1 MAAHRDAH
9 GTSGVRSV
17 TVTEQ
22 PGDFSPSVPDAPPH
36 RRAGRLLSATTRDR
50 LHNALIDAPVA
61 GEVYVRLRSQLRHGL
76 VTPQTQLILEGF
88 PRSANAYA
96 EWAFRYAN
104 GVDVTMAVRLH
115 SPRAVRFGAQHS
127 IPTIVL
133 IRRPRDAVAS
143 WLQYKPGL
151 KAERAFR
158 RYALYYEQVY
168 PLRDEIVIAG
178 FDEVVADFGAV
189 IRRCNDRFGTSFVP
203 YSRDP
208 EAEAWVR
215 ARIESA
221 WAYDETGEAPEHRVP
236 RPSNDRHAA
245 KDLLEGVLDE
255 PGVAKA
261 LTSAER
267 VWKRLTGE
275 SGSGGSRPS
284 GPEPSGSE
292 PSGAE

>member
-1 MAAHRDAH
+1 MTVRTQPDDNLGAEPA
-9 GTSGVRSV
+9 GT
-17 TVTEQ
+17 
-22 PGDFSPSVPDAPPH
+22 PGPLADAPI
-36 RRAGRLLSATTRDR
+36 RRVRRLLSATARDR

-76 VTPQTQLILEGF
+76 VTSQTELILEGY

-104 GVDVTMAVRLH
+104 GADVRMAVRLH
-115 SPRAVRFGAQHS
+115 SPRAARFGAEHS

-133 IRRPRDAVAS
+133 IRPPRDAVAS

-168 PLRDEIVIAG
+168 PLRNEIVVAE

-189 IRRCNDRFGTSFVP
+189 IRRCNDRFGTSFAP
-203 YSRDP
+203 YERNA

-221 WAYDETGEAPEHRVP
+221 WAYDETGETPEHRVP

-245 KDLLEGVLDE
+245 EHLLEGVLDD

-261 LTSAER
+261 LSAAER
-267 VWKRLTGE
+267 VWKRL
-275 SGSGGSRPS
+275 
-284 GPEPSGSE
+284 
-292 PSGAE
+292 SGASA

>member
-1 MAAHRDAH
+1 MSPEPDDAVGAGSDVTAGHAPGDPPAHR
-9 GTSGVRSV
+9 RV
-17 TVTEQ
+17 T
-22 PGDFSPSVPDAPPH
+22 
-36 RRAGRLLSATTRDR
+36 RLLSATTRDR
-50 LHNALIDAPVA
+50 LHNALVDSPVA

-76 VTPQTQLILEGF
+76 VTPETQLILEGY

-104 GVDVTMAVRLH
+104 GVDVRMAVRLH
-115 SPRAVRFGAQHS
+115 SPRAVRFGAEHS

-133 IRRPRDAVAS
+133 VRRPRDAVAS

-168 PLRDEIVIAG
+168 PLRDRVVIAG

-189 IRRCNDRFGTSFVP
+189 IRRCNERFDTSFVP
-203 YSRDP
+203 YRRDA

-221 WAYDETGEAPEHRVP
+221 WAFDETGEPAEHRVP
-236 RPSNDRHAA
+236 RPSSDRHAA
-245 KDLLEGVLDE
+245 EDLLEGVLDD

-261 LTSAER
+261 LTAAER
-267 VWKRLTGE
+267 VWGRLTGE
-275 SGSGGSRPS
+275 AS
-284 GPEPSGSE
+284 
-292 PSGAE
+292 